1 MSLYVILGSF
11 APEQPQYTVKI
22 VPRTVVSV
30 SISTKQTLSKQR
42 VLVPDFKQI
51 RLGFSHINIIG
62 KCILSLHGFETRYQS
77 WFSE

>member
-1 MSLYVILGSF
+1 MYVISGSV
-11 APEQPQYTVKI
+11 APEPPQYTVKI

-30 SISTKQTLSKQR
+30 SISMNRILSKQM
-42 VLVPDFKQI
+42 VLAPDFKQI

-62 KCILSLHGFETRYQS
+62 KCILSLQGSETQYQS